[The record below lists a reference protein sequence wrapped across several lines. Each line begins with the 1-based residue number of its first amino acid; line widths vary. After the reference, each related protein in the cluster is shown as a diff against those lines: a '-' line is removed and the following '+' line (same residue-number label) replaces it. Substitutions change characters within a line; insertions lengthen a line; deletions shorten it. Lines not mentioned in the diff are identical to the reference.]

1 MQNEVISKE
10 LKSLRNT
17 LAIKAAIKIVAYT
30 LIAYLVSE
38 LLIDNI
44 LNDDLAE
51 MTAQYLGRVIYN
63 EIVAYKP
70 VILFICAIVILIIIS
85 YLVIRKMNN
94 SIVETIQAIDKML
107 KDPEKE
113 IELSGNQALLQN
125 RLNMIR
131 MDLIKNQNEAREELE
146 KKNNLMMYVAHDLK
160 TPLTSVI
167 GYLTLL
173 TDEKNISEE
182 LKQKYLK
189 IALSEA
195 ERLEDLTNEFFDITR
210 YNIKDINLVKKEIDL
225 SYLFDQLIEECFPM
239 LESKHLKIEINK
251 PNKIMYLGDGEK
263 LARCFENLIKNAI
276 NYSYENTTI
285 YINVKQI
292 ENNINIVF
300 KNRCDKIP
308 KYKLDKIFEQFYRV
322 DKSRATSTGGAGL
335 GLAITKQII
344 ELHGGDIK
352 VKNDD
357 EFIEFEI
364 NFKTN

>member
-1 MQNEVISKE
+1 MQNTVVSKE

-17 LAIKAAIKIVAYT
+17 LAIKSVIKIVAYT
-30 LIAYLVSE
+30 ILSYLFLA

-51 MTAQYLGRVIYN
+51 MTTHYLGRVIYN
-63 EIVAYKP
+63 ELVAYKP
-70 VILFICAIVILIIIS
+70 VILTICAIVILLTIS
-85 YLVIRKMNN
+85 YLVIRKMNE

-131 MDLIKNQNEAREELE
+131 MDLIKNQNEAKEELE

-189 IALSEA
+189 IALSKA

-210 YNIKDINLVKKEIDL
+210 YNIKDIDLVKKEIDL

-239 LESKHLKIEINK
+239 LESKHLKLEINK
-251 PNKIMYLGDGEK
+251 PNKLMYLGDGEK
-263 LARCFENLIKNAI
+263 LARCFENL
-276 NYSYENTTI
+276 E
-285 YINVKQI
+285 
-292 ENNINIVF
+292 
-300 KNRCDKIP
+300 
-308 KYKLDKIFEQFYRV
+308 
-322 DKSRATSTGGAGL
+322 
-335 GLAITKQII
+335 
-344 ELHGGDIK
+344 
-352 VKNDD
+352 
-357 EFIEFEI
+357 
-364 NFKTN
+364 

>member
-1 MQNEVISKE
+1 MQNTVVSKE

-17 LAIKAAIKIVAYT
+17 LAIKATIKIALHT
-30 LIAYLVSE
+30 LISYMISA

-51 MTAQYLGRVIYN
+51 MTSKYLGRRLYYWLVAN
-63 EIVAYKP
+63 KSIV
-70 VILFICAIVILIIIS
+70 LIILAIIIFIVIS
-85 YLVIRKMNN
+85 YLVIRKMND

-107 KDPEKE
+107 KEPEKE

-131 MDLIKNQNEAREELE
+131 LDLIRNQNEAKEELE

-173 TDEKNISEE
+173 TDEKDISEE

-189 IALSEA
+189 IALSKA

-210 YNIKDINLVKKEIDL
+210 YNIKDISLNKKEIDL
-225 SYLFDQLIEECFPM
+225 SYLFDQLIEECYPM
-239 LESKHLKIEINK
+239 IESKKLKIEINK
-251 PNKIMYLGDGEK
+251 PDKLLFLGDGEK
-263 LARCFENLIKNAI
+263 LARSFENLIKNAI

-285 YINVKQI
+285 YINI
-292 ENNINIVF
+292 EQVGEKVNIKF
-300 KNRCDKIP
+300 KNKCDKIP

-322 DKSRATSTGGAGL
+322 DKSRTTKTGGAGL
-335 GLAITKQII
+335 GLAITKEII
-344 ELHGGDIK
+344 NLHGGDIK
-352 VKNDD
+352 VRNDD
-357 EFIEFEI
+357 EYIEFEI
-364 NFKTN
+364 NL

>member
-10 LKSLRNT
+10 LKSLRNE
-17 LAIKAAIKIVAYT
+17 LAIKATLKIVAYT
-30 LIAYLVSE
+30 IITYLIAMLF
-38 LLIDNI
+38 IDNI
-44 LNDDLAE
+44 LNDDLAN
-51 MTAQYLGRVIYN
+51 MTSKYLGRMIYFELVSN
-63 EIVAYKP
+63 KTIILIVS
-70 VILFICAIVILIIIS
+70 AIVIFIVIS
-85 YLVIRKMNN
+85 YLVIRKMNG
-94 SIVETIQAIDKML
+94 SIVETIQAIDNML
-107 KDPEKE
+107 KNPEKE
-113 IELSGNQALLQN
+113 IVLSGNQALLQN

-131 MDLIKNQNEAREELE
+131 MDLIKNQNDAREELE

-189 IALSEA
+189 IALSKA

-210 YNIKDINLVKKEIDL
+210 YNIKDINIVKKEIDL

-239 LESKHLKIEINK
+239 LESKHLNIEINK
-251 PNKIMYLGDGEK
+251 PSKLMYLGDGEK

-285 YINVKQI
+285 YINVKQT
-292 ENNINIVF
+292 ENNINIIF
-300 KNRCDKIP
+300 KNKCDKIP
-308 KYKLDKIFEQFYRV
+308 KYKLDKIFEQFYRM
-322 DKSRATSTGGAGL
+322 DKSRTTSTGGAGL
-335 GLAITKQII
+335 GLAITKEIV
-344 ELHGGDIK
+344 ELHGGNIK

-357 EFIEFEI
+357 EYIEFEI
-364 NFKTN
+364 NL

>member
-1 MQNEVISKE
+1 MQNTVVSKE

-17 LAIKAAIKIVAYT
+17 LAIKATIKIALYT
-30 LIAYLVSE
+30 LISYMISA

-51 MTAQYLGRVIYN
+51 MTSKYLGRRLYYWLVAN
-63 EIVAYKP
+63 KSIV
-70 VILFICAIVILIIIS
+70 LIILAIIIFIVIS
-85 YLVIRKMNN
+85 YLVIRKMND

-107 KDPEKE
+107 KEPEKE

-131 MDLIKNQNEAREELE
+131 LDLIRNQNEAKEELE

-173 TDEKNISEE
+173 TDEKDISEE

-189 IALSEA
+189 IALSKA

-210 YNIKDINLVKKEIDL
+210 YNIKDISLNKKEIDL
-225 SYLFDQLIEECFPM
+225 SYLFDQLIEECYPM
-239 LESKHLKIEINK
+239 IESKKLKIEINK
-251 PNKIMYLGDGEK
+251 PDKLLFLGDGEK
-263 LARCFENLIKNAI
+263 LARSFENLIKNAI

-285 YINVKQI
+285 YINI
-292 ENNINIVF
+292 EQVGEKVNIKF
-300 KNRCDKIP
+300 KNKCDKIP

-322 DKSRATSTGGAGL
+322 DKSRTTKTGGAGL
-335 GLAITKQII
+335 GLAITKEII
-344 ELHGGDIK
+344 NLHGGDIK
-352 VKNDD
+352 VRNDD
-357 EFIEFEI
+357 EYIEFEI
-364 NFKTN
+364 NL